1 MPGTIQMKAKDVLC
15 MPQMSKAR
23 AIMAG
28 DKVAQAV
35 DAVTPDCPFLK
46 TKLSEK
52 VSEKS
57 WNGWLDFRALL
68 R

>member
-1 MPGTIQMKAKDVLC
+1 MPGTIQMKAKDVLG

-28 DKVAQAV
+28 DRVAQAV

-46 TKLSEK
+46 TKLL

-57 WNGWLDFRALL
+57 WNGWLDFRTLL